1 MQAKD
6 SAHPF
11 GDATGIGIPG
21 VAIIAE
27 SAAINGGTDRAS
39 GSMPERW
46 VLMLSMMPRTF
57 RPASFLPT
65 ASRKPRKGRTARAGA
80 IFGGVPDRVLRAQ
93 ACKSAEQQ
101 VVVEL
106 LKQHPLA
113 LTYLF
118 LLSHSTVLSTI
129 NRHGL
134 PSNPASSW
142 RNKKNRNACYL
153 FRCTQSPPRDGGA
166 HTFIN
171 LRLVFQTACPNPPR
185 EER

>member
-1 MQAKD
+1 MGHHRGECGHQWRYQQGVWVNAGALGIDAEHDAADLQAGFFL
-6 SAHPF
+6 AF
-11 GDATGIGIPG
+11 GEPKT
-21 VAIIAE
+21 
-27 SAAINGGTDRAS
+27 
-39 GSMPERW
+39 
-46 VLMLSMMPRTF
+46 
-57 RPASFLPT
+57 
-65 ASRKPRKGRTARAGA
+65 RKGRSARAEA

-142 RNKKNRNACYL
+142 RNQKNRNACYL

>member
-57 RPASFLPT
+57 RPASFLPS
-65 ASRKPRKGRTARAGA
+65 ASRKPAKAGRRGRRPYLVGCQ
-80 IFGGVPDRVLRAQ
+80 IESSGLR
-93 ACKSAEQQ
+93 
-101 VVVEL
+101 
-106 LKQHPLA
+106 
-113 LTYLF
+113 
-118 LLSHSTVLSTI
+118 
-129 NRHGL
+129 
-134 PSNPASSW
+134 PANQ
-142 RNKKNRNACYL
+142 RNSKL
-153 FRCTQSPPRDGGA
+153 
-166 HTFIN
+166 
-171 LRLVFQTACPNPPR
+171 
-185 EER
+185 